1 MQKFK
6 TLSTSRLA
14 VFIGGSVLALGLI
27 WPLMGSAQVESN
39 KAKDPDAHAQHK
51 DKQPAGH
58 DQDLAS
64 QIAELGAKVARLEAA
79 LKQDHKGMPSGSPD
93 RGWPG
98 GHAGQ
103 DRRGSADRGTNQD
116 DKAGVDAKKPAG
128 GMGMMGGKGMG
139 MMAEIRRPQAW
150 A

>member
-1 MQKFK
+1 MFLPGAELQERSNPMQKFK
-6 TLSTSRLA
+6 TMSRSRLA

-79 LKQDHKGMPSGSPD
+79 LEKSQASGMTGM
-93 RGWPG
+93 
-98 GHAGQ
+98 A
-103 DRRGSADRGTNQD
+103 A
-116 DKAGVDAKKPAG
+116 KKKPAG
-128 GMGMMGGKGMG
+128 GMGSMGGK
-139 MMAEIRRPQAW
+139 
-150 A
+150 